1 MSVAVGQPEL
11 IGGEGRVD
19 AAGGGPAGRRW
30 DIFLQLN
37 FCIPATVLF
46 LLVVA
51 AIFAPQLAPYDP
63 LHTSLTERLMPP
75 VFAGGTDAHLLGTD
89 KLGRDVLSRIIYG
102 SRVSLSVSLLVIVIT
117 ATIGTTLGI
126 VGGYLGGWVDGV
138 LMRITDISLAFP
150 GILIALLLAVTLGP
164 SLTTVVLAISL
175 LGWAPYARLIR
186 GEVLKLREAD
196 FVLQAR
202 IMGCSPRRIMLTHI
216 FPNIVNPLLILAT
229 LFLGGVILL
238 ESALSY
244 LGAGIPPPIA
254 TWGSMVSDG
263 RSLIDTAWW
272 ISFFP
277 GLAIGLV
284 VLSGNFL
291 GDWLRDR
298 LDPRL
303 RQI

>member
-1 MSVAVGQPEL
+1 L
-11 IGGEGRVD
+11 I
-19 AAGGGPAGRRW
+19 
-30 DIFLQLN
+30 
-37 FCIPATVLF
+37 
-46 LLVVA
+46 
-51 AIFAPQLAPYDP
+51 
-63 LHTSLTERLMPP
+63 ERLKPP
-75 VFAGGTDAHLLGTD
+75 VFAGGSEAHLLGTD
-89 KLGRDVLSRIIYG
+89 KLGRDVLSRIIFG
-102 SRVSLSVSLLVIVIT
+102 ARVSLSVSLLVILIT
-117 ATIGTTLGI
+117 STIGTTLGI
-126 VGGYLGGWVDGV
+126 LGGYLGGWVDGL

-164 SLTTVVLAISL
+164 SFTTVVLAVSL

-186 GEVLKLREAD
+186 GEVLKLRTAD

-202 IMGCSPRRIMLTHI
+202 IIGCSPRRIMATHI

-229 LFLGGVILL
+229 LSVGLVILV

-254 TWGSMVSDG
+254 TWGSMVADG
-263 RSLIDTAWW
+263 RGLIDTAWW

-277 GLAIGLV
+277 GLAIGMV

-291 GDWLRDR
+291 GDWVRDR

>member
-1 MSVAVGQPEL
+1 MDVAL
-11 IGGEGRVD
+11 GRPDILVEVKE
-19 AAGGGPAGRRW
+19 RRAPRGW
-30 DIFLQLN
+30 DIFLQPN
-37 FCIPATVLF
+37 FCIPVAVLTIMLF
-46 LLVVA
+46 G
-51 AIFAPQLAPYDP
+51 AIFAPQISPYDP
-63 LHTSLTERLMPP
+63 LQTSLTARLQPP
-75 VFAGGTDAHLLGTD
+75 AFAGGTDAHLLGTD
-89 KLGRDVLSRIIYG
+89 KLGRDVLSRIIWG
-102 SRVSLSVSLLVIVIT
+102 ARVSLSASLLVILIT

-126 VGGYLGGWVDGV
+126 LSGYFGGWSDGMI
-138 LMRITDISLAFP
+138 MRVTDVSLAFP

-164 SLTTVVLAISL
+164 SFSTVVLAISL
-175 LGWAPYARLIR
+175 LGWAAYARLIR
-186 GEVLKLREAD
+186 GEVLKLRNAD

-202 IMGCSPRRIMLTHI
+202 IIGCSPWRIMLTHI
-216 FPNIVNPLLILAT
+216 FPNVVNPLLILAT
-229 LFLGGVILL
+229 LSIGLVILI

-244 LGAGIPPPIA
+244 LGAGIPPPTP

-263 RSLIDTAWW
+263 RGLIDTAWW

-277 GLAIGLV
+277 GLAIGMV

>member
-1 MSVAVGQPEL
+1 MDIAVARPEL
-11 IGGEGRVD
+11 IVEEQHR
-19 AAGGGPAGRRW
+19 PARRW

-37 FCIPATVLF
+37 FCLPATVLL

-63 LHTSLTERLMPP
+63 LQTSLTDRLKPP
-75 VFAGGTDAHLLGTD
+75 VFAGGSGAHVLGTD

-102 SRVSLSVSLLVIVIT
+102 ARVSLSVSLLVILIT
-117 ATIGTTLGI
+117 GTIGTTLGI
-126 VGGYLGGWVDGV
+126 LAGYLGGWVDNL
-138 LMRITDISLAFP
+138 LMRVTDISLAFP
-150 GILIALLLAVTLGP
+150 LILVGILLAVTMNP
-164 SLTTVVLAISL
+164 SVTTVVLAISL

-186 GEVLKLREAD
+186 SEVLKLRTAD

-202 IMGCSPRRIMLTHI
+202 IIGCSPQRIMLTHI

-229 LFLGGVILL
+229 LSVGLVILV
-238 ESALSY
+238 ESVLSY
-244 LGAGIPPPIA
+244 LGAGVPPPTP

-263 RSLIDTAWW
+263 RGLIDSAWW

>member
-1 MSVAVGQPEL
+1 MSLGVA
-11 IGGEGRVD
+11 
-19 AAGGGPAGRRW
+19 
-30 DIFLQLN
+30 
-37 FCIPATVLF
+37 
-46 LLVVA
+46 
-51 AIFAPQLAPYDP
+51 
-63 LHTSLTERLMPP
+63 
-75 VFAGGTDAHLLGTD
+75 
-89 KLGRDVLSRIIYG
+89 
-102 SRVSLSVSLLVIVIT
+102 LLVIVIT
-117 ATIGTTLGI
+117 ATIGTALGI
-126 VGGYLGGWVDGV
+126 LGGYLGGWMDGT

-164 SLTTVVLAISL
+164 GFWTVVLSVSL

-202 IMGCSPRRIMLTHI
+202 IIGCSPARIMLTHI

-229 LFLGGVILL
+229 LFLGTVILI

-244 LGAGIPPPIA
+244 LGAGIPPPIPS
-254 TWGSMVSDG
+254 WGSMVSDG
-263 RSLIDTAWW
+263 RGLIDSAWW

-277 GLAIGLV
+277 GLAIGMV

>member
-1 MSVAVGQPEL
+1 MDVALGRPEL
-11 IGGEGRVD
+11 VVEAG
-19 AAGGGPAGRRW
+19 AARSQRRW

-37 FCIPATVLF
+37 FCLPAAMLL
-46 LLVVA
+46 LLVVS
-51 AIFAPQLAPYDP
+51 AIFATQLAPYDP
-63 LHTSLTERLMPP
+63 LHTSLTERLRPP
-75 VFAGGTDAHLLGTD
+75 AFAGGTQAHLLGTD
-89 KLGRDVLSRIIYG
+89 KLGRDVLSRIIFG
-102 SRVSLSVSLLVIVIT
+102 SRVSLTVSLVVILIT
-117 ATIGTTLGI
+117 ASIGTALGI
-126 VGGYLGGWVDGV
+126 LGGYLGGWVDGL

-186 GEVLKLREAD
+186 GEVLKLRTAD

-202 IMGCSPRRIMLTHI
+202 IMGCSSLRIMVTHI

-229 LFLGGVILL
+229 LSVGLIILL
-238 ESALSY
+238 ESTLSF

>member
-1 MSVAVGQPEL
+1 MDIAVGHPEL
-11 IGGEGRVD
+11 VLD
-19 AAGGGPAGRRW
+19 AEEKRPSRNW
-30 DIFLQLN
+30 DIFLKPN
-37 FCIPATVLF
+37 F
-46 LLVVA
+46 LLPVIVLVIMFLA
-51 AIFAPQLAPYDP
+51 AVFAPLIAPYDP
-63 LHTSLTERLMPP
+63 LQTTLTDRLKPP
-75 VFAGGTDAHLLGTD
+75 AFVAGGSPAHLLGTD

-102 SRVSLSVSLLVIVIT
+102 ARVSLGVSVLVILIT
-117 ATIGTTLGI
+117 STIGTTLGI
-126 VGGYLGGWVDGV
+126 LGGYLGGASDSS
-138 LMRITDISLAFP
+138 LMRITDISLAIP
-150 GILIALLLAVTLGP
+150 GIVIALLLAVILGP
-164 SLTTVVLAISL
+164 SFTTVVLAISL

-186 GEVLKLREAD
+186 GEVLKLRTAD

-202 IMGCSPRRIMLTHI
+202 IIGCSPGRIMLTHI
-216 FPNIVNPLLILAT
+216 FPNVINPLLILAT
-229 LFLGGVILL
+229 LSVGLIILV

-244 LGAGIPPPIA
+244 LGAGVPPPTP
-254 TWGSMVSDG
+254 TWGSMVADG

>member
-1 MSVAVGQPEL
+1 MDIAISRPEL
-11 IGGEGRVD
+11 IVEGGETRS
-19 AAGGGPAGRRW
+19 GRRW

-37 FCIPATVLF
+37 FCLPAAVLL

-51 AIFAPQLAPYDP
+51 ALLAPQVSPYDP
-63 LHTSLTERLMPP
+63 LQTSLTQRLQPP
-75 VFAGGTDAHLLGTD
+75 AFAGGTWAHVLGTD
-89 KLGRDVLSRIIYG
+89 KLGRDVLTRIIFG
-102 SRVSLSVSLLVIVIT
+102 ARVSLSVSLLVILIT

-126 VGGYLGGWVDGV
+126 LGGYLGGFVDSL

-164 SLTTVVLAISL
+164 SFTTVVLAVSL

-186 GEVLKLREAD
+186 GEVLKLRTAD

-202 IMGCSPRRIMLTHI
+202 IMGCSPQRIMLTHI

-229 LFLGGVILL
+229 LFFGGVILL
-238 ESALSY
+238 ESTLSY

-263 RSLIDTAWW
+263 RGLIDTAWW